1 MSMRPLHLAS
11 ITRGSTR
18 YTYHNLP
25 QSRTFTL
32 STTQLKK
39 DQLPPKPIIPEDE
52 TFKRYLK
59 GSGPG
64 GQKINKTSSA
74 VQLTHLPTGLVV
86 KSQATRSRT
95 QNETIARRIL
105 AEKVELLEKGSE
117 SRVEI
122 KRQKASAKKRSAEK
136 KSRRKYRNLAEQ
148 RGRDAVGEQVQD
160 ESPVNEDRSKE
171 DQDNR

>member
-1 MSMRPLHLAS
+1 M
-11 ITRGSTR
+11 
-18 YTYHNLP
+18 
-25 QSRTFTL
+25 
-32 STTQLKK
+32 
-39 DQLPPKPIIPEDE
+39 
-52 TFKRYLK
+52 
-59 GSGPG
+59 
-64 GQKINKTSSA
+64 
-74 VQLTHLPTGLVV
+74 
-86 KSQATRSRT
+86 
-95 QNETIARRIL
+95 
-105 AEKVELLEKGSE
+105 ELLEKGSE